1 MVDTISPGGGGD
13 AVRQQAADWV
23 LRLASGQATAAD
35 AEALHRWRDQ
45 SAAHRQAFA
54 EAKLLW
60 ETLGSAATAVV
71 SRTVPAGHALAP
83 PMVAPRRVGRRAV
96 LGGALAASVA
106 TMGYL
111 GARPPFQLWPS
122 FGELQADYRTAA
134 GEQRNVALADD
145 VSLVLNTRTSI
156 GVESSAGA
164 KIVELIAG
172 EASFN
177 ARAGERTRLDVVA
190 AGGHAMANM
199 ARFDMRRDGATV
211 CVTCLDGTVDI
222 GAHGR
227 SLTLS
232 AGHQATYDDSGLR
245 GATAVDIAAVTAW
258 QQGQL
263 VFRHEPLTRVVA
275 EVNRYRR
282 GRIVLLNDK
291 LGERDVVAT
300 FRLDRIDDA
309 VEHLARAFNAQ
320 TRYLPG
326 GVVVLS

>member
-1 MVDTISPGGGGD
+1 MVDGIPPDSDD
-13 AVRQQAADWV
+13 AVRQQATAWV
-23 LRLASGQATAAD
+23 LRLVSGQATEAD
-35 AEALHRWRDQ
+35 AEALRHWRDQ

-60 ETLGSAATAVV
+60 ETLGSAATEVAN
-71 SRTVPAGHALAP
+71 RTVTAGAMAP
-83 PMVAPRRVGRRAV
+83 PMETPRTLGRRAV

-106 TMGYL
+106 TIGYL
-111 GARPPFQLWPS
+111 GTRPPLQLWPS
-122 FGELQADYRTAA
+122 LGELQADYRTAT

-145 VSLVLNTRTSI
+145 ISLVLNTRTSI
-156 GVESSAGA
+156 GVASSAEA
-164 KIVELIAG
+164 KVIELISG
-172 EASFN
+172 EASFS

-190 AGGHAMANM
+190 ADGRATANM

-211 CVTCLDGTVDI
+211 RVTCLDGTVAI
-222 GAHGR
+222 GARGR

-232 AGHQATYDDSGLR
+232 AGHQAIYDGGGLQ
-245 GATAVDIAAVTAW
+245 GVTPVDVAAVTAW

-263 VFRHEPLTRVVA
+263 VFRHEPLARVIA
-275 EVNRYRR
+275 EVNRYRP
-282 GRIVLLNDK
+282 GRIVLLNDR

-309 VEHLARAFNAQ
+309 VGHLAQAFNAR